1 MHVCSVFDAHHEGE
15 VVQSGGR
22 VVRGQVGVQ
31 VPCRRVWCHSLD
43 AQLPVDEDKM
53 RVQFSA

>member
-1 MHVCSVFDAHHEGE
+1 MHVCSGLYSHHEGE

-31 VPCRRVWCHSLD
+31 VP
-43 AQLPVDEDKM
+43 
-53 RVQFSA
+53 

>member
-1 MHVCSVFDAHHEGE
+1 MHVCSGLYSHHEGE

-43 AQLPVDEDKM
+43 AQLPVDEHIT
-53 RVQFSA
+53 RVQS